1 MAVAFRV
8 LTFDFDESKG
18 EIQQLEDTASFG
30 RRIRTAEAA
39 LQTFDVLYSEG
50 DHELKRFMI
59 NIEVIDI
66 DENSGN
72 VRVRVRYVLHDASGN
87 IDDLFHG
94 RIRALVIADTV

>member
-18 EIQQLEDTASFG
+18 DIQELEDTASFG
-30 RRIRTAEAA
+30 QRIRVAEAA
-39 LQTFDVLYSEG
+39 LQTFDVLFSEG
-50 DHELKRFMI
+50 DHELYRFMI
-59 NIEVIDI
+59 NIQVIDV
-66 DENSGN
+66 DENAGN
-72 VRVRVRYVLHDASGN
+72 VRVRVRYILRDASGN